1 MFGIPKYYIEVTLCL
16 FLLFSIMGCSPTCF
30 LSGNAEFEKYMDK
43 NIGKNLSDITGP
55 ISIENLLK
63 YGEYTRDMPEPKFQS
78 LADHDEN
85 NYIYK
90 SNFQDFV
97 ISDGRKCNISLI
109 VDKDDLVINDYVYE
123 SRKSACGLTFG
134 CGPW

>member
-1 MFGIPKYYIEVTLCL
+1 
-16 FLLFSIMGCSPTCF
+16 
-30 LSGNAEFEKYMDK
+30 MDK

-63 YGEYTRDMPEPKFQS
+63 YGEYKRDMPEPKFQS
-78 LADHDEN
+78 LADYDDK

-97 ISDGRKCNISLI
+97 ISDGTECNVSLVVDKGSLI
-109 VDKDDLVINDYVYE
+109 INDYVYE
-123 SRKSACGLTFG
+123 SRKSACGLMPG
-134 CGPW
+134 CGGPW